1 MLEDDDEAAKMFV
14 LDDEPQHQQ
23 QLQLQLQK
31 EQSNANSVSGSDTAE
46 VRMLRLTVVSIGL
59 TLVSIGILANLLF
72 ATLAITRNRL
82 GRSRVRPLV
91 NLTRLL
97 MLSMCTASTLNLF
110 FYSLKLCVY
119 TSRGHMLKFDVLD
132 PVYPWPFGDTLCRL
146 VSTMPIFGKIVVRLS
161 LLAVVV
167 ARLLVLLGLGC
178 HQDDHDD
185 ADDNDDHD
193 CDINRHGMRRSLVI
207 NNNNNVHT
215 LKVFIYSS

>member
-1 MLEDDDEAAKMFV
+1 MLEDDDDAAKMFV

-132 PVYPWPFGDTLCRL
+132 PV
-146 VSTMPIFGKIVVRLS
+146 
-161 LLAVVV
+161 
-167 ARLLVLLGLGC
+167 LVLLGIGC